1 MAEELLIDQVT
12 DVTHG
17 IYQPYG
23 WHHWPNYPWM
33 SYQFR
38 RALGETQ
45 EGGGA
50 VSECFL
56 AASRMIPGDP
66 ESWHEEWK
74 RIADFNQA
82 RGDKEID
89 KGHVRTAMN
98 CWLRAANYYRHTEFW
113 LDYSDPRRLVAFTNM
128 EECSRK
134 FIQNLTP
141 AGEVLEIPYE
151 DGKPLYAYFVRAPF
165 DNGKQP
171 VMICMGGLDSIK
183 DEMWFM
189 QAHGA
194 LQRGISV
201 LMIDGPGQGGTL
213 RRHKIP
219 TRPDYE
225 VPIGKCID
233 YLLTRQDIDPARIAV
248 CGSSLGGYY
257 AARSGCYEPRL
268 AAAISHGAIWSIP
281 ELWANAKEDH
291 GLADHIKTV
300 FGAGSM
306 KEAMEK
312 ARPFALEGHLDHMKC
327 PYLIVHGGHD
337 VLGVAAAQK
346 VADYAKSKG
355 VDVTLRFVNENET
368 GADHCQH
375 DNPTMGQELMIDWLA
390 DLFEIDE
397 RALRKSAMN
406 PLI

>member
-1 MAEELLIDQVT
+1 M
-12 DVTHG
+12 THG
-17 IYQPYG
+17 VYQPYG
-23 WHHWPNYPWM
+23 WHHWPKYPWM
-33 SYQFR
+33 SYEFR

-56 AASRMIPGDP
+56 AASRMIPEDK
-66 ESWHEEWK
+66 ESWHREWK

-82 RGDKEID
+82 RGDQEFG
-89 KGHVRTAMN
+89 KGRAVRTAMN

-113 LDYSDPRRLVAFTNM
+113 LEYSDPRRLEAFTDM

-134 FIQNLTP
+134 LIRTSKP
-141 AGEVLEIPYE
+141 AGEVLQIPYE
-151 DGKPLYAYFVRAPF
+151 NGKTLFAYFVQASF
-165 DNGKQP
+165 DTGKQP
-171 VMICMGGLDSIK
+171 VLICMGGLDSIK

-213 RRHKIP
+213 RRHRIP

-233 YLLTRQDIDPARIAV
+233 YLLTRNDIDPAKIAV
-248 CGSSLGGYY
+248 CGSSLRWILRGARRLLRASPGGRHL
-257 AARSGCYEPRL
+257 AWRDLGRFRNCGPAR
-268 AAAISHGAIWSIP
+268 
-281 ELWANAKEDH
+281 KEDH

-312 ARPFALEGHLDHMKC
+312 AKPFVLEGHLDHMKC

-337 VLGVAAAQK
+337 VLGVAAARR

-355 VDVTLRFVNENET
+355 VDVTLRFVTEDET
-368 GADHCQH
+368 GADLSL
-375 DNPTMGQELMIDWLA
+375 PA
-390 DLFEIDE
+390 
-397 RALRKSAMN
+397 
-406 PLI
+406 

>member
-1 MAEELLIDQVT
+1 MSEELLIDR
-12 DVTHG
+12 VTHETHG
-17 IYQPYG
+17 NYQPYG
-23 WHHWPNYPWM
+23 WHHWPKFPWM

-45 EGGGA
+45 EGGGS

-56 AASRMIPGDP
+56 AASRMIPGDE
-66 ESWHEEWK
+66 ESWHREWK
-74 RIADFNQA
+74 RIADFNQQ
-82 RGDKEID
+82 RGDSEFS

-113 LDYSDPRRLVAFTNM
+113 LKYTDPRRLEAFTNM

-134 FIQNLTP
+134 FIERLNP
-141 AGEVLEIPYE
+141 AGEVLQIPYE
-151 DGKPLYAYFVRAPF
+151 NDKTLYAYFVRAPF
-165 DNGKQP
+165 DTGKQP
-171 VMICMGGLDSIK
+171 VLICMGGLDSIK

-213 RRHKIP
+213 RRHRLP
-219 TRPDYE
+219 TRVDYE

-233 YLLTRQDIDPARIAV
+233 YLLTRKDIDPARIGV
-248 CGSSLGGYY
+248 CGSSLGGFY
-257 AARSGCYEPRL
+257 AARAGSYEHRL
-268 AAAISHGAIWSIP
+268 AAALS
-281 ELWANAKEDH
+281 ETH

-300 FGAGSM
+300 FGASSM
-306 KEAMEK
+306 KEALEK
-312 ARPFALEGHLDHMKC
+312 AKPFTLEGHLENMQC

-337 VLGVAAAQK
+337 VLGVAQASR
-346 VADYAKSKG
+346 VYNYAKAKG
-355 VDVTLRFVNENET
+355 VAVTLRLVSEVET

-375 DNPTMGQELMIDWLA
+375 DNPTIGQELMADWLA
-390 DLFEIDE
+390 DVFGIDE
-397 RALRKSAMN
+397 RELRKKALN